1 MKRHNTFVMCL
12 KKGKHMKI
20 KKAFG
25 ALAVLLALSVVGCGK
40 PGGDKSGSKP
50 KTQTTSALPSIKVTA
65 EGSKT
70 TLDVEGTVKL
80 SADIEGVTWESA
92 TPTVATV
99 DGEGLVTAVAAGST
113 KISASKDGYKAGSIT
128 ITVNKPADP
137 LWTPLPRTWT
147 EGTPAQNSAN
157 KEYIPLTDETAN
169 KVGVKISIQ
178 NYEVAEGATA
188 SSTLSSDGKINPVN
202 DHSAALAWKIT
213 APKAGDYQLVMTGKC
228 KTDAA
233 DYTLDQRSFA
243 VTLNGEAVD
252 VAATERIAV
261 TPESAAF
268 VAAPRMTLTGT
279 AEDVV
284 TVSCSD
290 YRIQF
295 DVASYLVFQEI

>member
-1 MKRHNTFVMCL
+1 
-12 KKGKHMKI
+12 MKI
-20 KKAFG
+20 KKVFG
-25 ALAVLLALSVVGCGK
+25 ALAILLALTAVACGGNAGSGK
-40 PGGDKSGSKP
+40 NSGGASKP
-50 KTQTTSALPSIKVTA
+50 SASQSSALPSIKVTA
-65 EGSKT
+65 EGNKT
-70 TLDVEGTVKL
+70 TLDIDETVKL
-80 SADIEGVTWESA
+80 TADIEGVTWESSAA
-92 TPTVATV
+92 TIATV
-99 DGEGLVTAVAAGST
+99 NDQGLVTAVAAGSA
-113 KISASKDGYKAGSIT
+113 KISAKKDGYKAGSIS
-128 ITVNKPADP
+128 ITVNKPVDP

-147 EGTPAQNSAN
+147 DGTPAQNSAN
-157 KEYIPLTDETAN
+157 KEYIPLTDATAN

-188 SSTLSSDGKINPVN
+188 SSALSSDGKINPVN

-243 VTLNGEAVD
+243 VTLNGENID
-252 VAATERIAV
+252 VAATERVSV
-261 TPESAAF
+261 TTTSAPF
-268 VAAPRMTLTGT
+268 VAAPRITLRGT

-295 DVASYLVFQEI
+295 DISSFLVFQEI